1 MNTTHTSDAHGRWRS
16 ASRGIAEGMHR
27 PGLDPDQTPSMG
39 TTSTTSRTPGRGVR
53 RGLITLVLALVA
65 LLSPLSAPAAHAA
78 PTLTASENP
87 VFIPYSKDT
96 KNINLTWSLEPW
108 QLLATLTVTESGTPA
123 PVIDKTV
130 GQTPPPGGEPLT
142 VTYGKTYT
150 AELKDVITQQPLVAP
165 LTITTDRL
173 DIKIDMGCL
182 VDCITKVD
190 PDEHGGWAQFTI
202 DTNRKTMM
210 TLEASKTKPNAN
222 GTWTT
227 TKDVAASTATI
238 LPTQSWTAPLP
249 DLDSNTTYYYVVRA
263 HDDNGNEWVET
274 GSFKTLTRRVDVTLA
289 EIEMID
295 DSDDLGD
302 CDCFF
307 WFNAGDETPKPWGD
321 FQHQKS
327 IASGT
332 TVHPNV
338 AFTINNAPSEIRI
351 RALGYDD
358 DSAFGSLCSEP
369 TGYLPYTGN
378 ATWIA
383 TSGMAD
389 DCQQLTGDQVTVSV
403 SHQGQPAAPDAV
415 DEQFTEKFTI
425 SAGLGPLAY
434 KVHGT
439 YKVTYA

>member
-1 MNTTHTSDAHGRWRS
+1 MNITHTRDARRRWRG
-16 ASRGIAEGMHR
+16 AS
-27 PGLDPDQTPSMG
+27 P
-39 TTSTTSRTPGRGVR
+39 GVR
-53 RGLITLVLALVA
+53 RWLIVLMLALGV
-65 LLSPLSAPAAHAA
+65 LLTLNAPAAHAA

-96 KNINLTWSLEPW
+96 EDITLAWTVEPW

-130 GQTPPPGGEPLT
+130 GPTPPPGGEPLT

-165 LTITTDRL
+165 LIITTDRI

-182 VDCITKVD
+182 VQCITEPKVE
-190 PDEHGGWAQFTI
+190 PHGGWAKFTI
-202 DTNRKTMM
+202 NTTETASM

-222 GTWTT
+222 GTWNNP
-227 TKDVAASTATI
+227 KDVAASNATI
-238 LPTQSWTAPLP
+238 LPTQNWTAPLP
-249 DLDSNTTYYYVVRA
+249 NLDSNTTYYYVVRA
-263 HDDNGNEWVET
+263 HDTNGNEQIKT
-274 GSFKTLTRRVDVTLA
+274 GSFKTLTRRVEVTFA
-289 EIEMID
+289 EIQMID

-338 AFTINNAPSEIRI
+338 TFTIDNAPSEILI

-358 DSAFGSLCSEP
+358 DSAFGSLCSAG

-378 ATWIA
+378 ATWIT
-383 TSGMAD
+383 TSGMAE

-403 SHQGQPAAPDAV
+403 SHQGQPTAPDAV
-415 DEQFTEKFTI
+415 DEQFTEQFTI
-425 SAGLGPLAY
+425 SAGLGPLVY
-434 KVHGT
+434 KVHGS

>member
-1 MNTTHTSDAHGRWRS
+1 MNTNNA
-16 ASRGIAEGMHR
+16 
-27 PGLDPDQTPSMG
+27 
-39 TTSTTSRTPGRGVR
+39 TSTTPWALSHRGGIR
-53 RGLITLVLALVA
+53 RMFVVLALALVA
-65 LLSPLSAPAAHAA
+65 LLFPLSAPAAHAA
-78 PTLTASENP
+78 VTLTASENP

-96 KNINLTWSLEPW
+96 KNINLAWSLEPW

-130 GQTPPPGGEPLT
+130 GQKSPPNGEPLT

-173 DIKIDMGCL
+173 DIKIDMGC
-182 VDCITKVD
+182 VAQCITDVD
-190 PDEHGGWAQFTI
+190 VQPHGGWAQFTI
-202 DTNRKTMM
+202 NTNETAVM

-222 GTWTT
+222 GTWSNP
-227 TKDVAASTATI
+227 KDVAASTATI
-238 LPTQSWTAPLP
+238 LPTQNWTPPLP
-249 DLDSNTTYYYVVRA
+249 DLASNTIYYYVVRA
-263 HDDNGNEWVET
+263 HDGNGHEQIKT

-289 EIEMID
+289 ELEMSD
-295 DSDDLGD
+295 DSDDLSD

-338 AFTINNAPSEIRI
+338 TFTIANAPREIRI

-358 DSAFGSLCSEP
+358 DSDVTSLCSAG
-369 TGYLPYTGN
+369 TGYPPYTGT
-378 ATWIA
+378 ASWII
-383 TSGMAD
+383 TSGMAQ
-389 DCQQLTGDQVTVSV
+389 DCQQVTGDQVTVSL

-425 SAGLGPLAY
+425 SAGLGPLVY

>member
-1 MNTTHTSDAHGRWRS
+1 MST
-16 ASRGIAEGMHR
+16 
-27 PGLDPDQTPSMG
+27 
-39 TTSTTSRTPGRGVR
+39 TTSTTSRTAGRGARHV
-53 RGLITLVLALVA
+53 LIVLALALVA
-65 LLSPLSAPAAHAA
+65 LLFPLSAPAAHAA
-78 PTLTASENP
+78 PPEVMASENP
-87 VFIPYSKDT
+87 VFVPYSTDT
-96 KNINLTWSLEPW
+96 KTIQLTWNLEPW
-108 QLLATLTVTESGTPA
+108 QPLETLTVTESGTPA
-123 PVIDKTV
+123 AVFDQTV
-130 GQTPPPGGEPLT
+130 TSLPGQFVPLT

-150 AELKDVITQQPLVAP
+150 AQLKELVTKQPLGAP

-182 VDCITKVD
+182 AQCITE
-190 PDEHGGWAQFTI
+190 PDVVAHGGWAQFTI
-202 DTNRKTMM
+202 NTTETASM

-222 GTWTT
+222 GTWSNP
-227 TKDVAASTATI
+227 KDVTASTATI
-238 LPTQSWTAPLP
+238 LPTQNWKTPLA
-249 DLDSNTTYYYVVRA
+249 DLDSNTTFYYVVRA
-263 HDDNGNEWVET
+263 HDANGNEQVKT

-289 EIEMID
+289 ELQMID
-295 DSDDLGD
+295 DSDDLSD

-321 FQHQKS
+321 FQHPKS

-332 TVHPNV
+332 TVHPNMT
-338 AFTINNAPSEIRI
+338 FTINNAPSEITI

-358 DSAFGSLCSEP
+358 DSGFGSLCGAG

-378 ATWIA
+378 ATWIV

-389 DCQQLTGDQVTVSV
+389 DCQQVTGDQVTVSA

-425 SAGLGPLAY
+425 SAGLGPVVY

-439 YKVTYA
+439 YKVTYV